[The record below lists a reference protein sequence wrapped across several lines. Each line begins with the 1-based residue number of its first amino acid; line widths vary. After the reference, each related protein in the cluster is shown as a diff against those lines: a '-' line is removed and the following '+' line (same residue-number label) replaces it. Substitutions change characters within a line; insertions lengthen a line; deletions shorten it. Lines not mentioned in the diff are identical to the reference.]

1 VRVYT
6 SLGANRRIPNVV
18 GINES
23 DAVKLIESVGITGTT
38 VEYKGCDVLG
48 TVCDTIA
55 PGQVVSSTPEIGIL
69 IPDGTTIVL
78 TVRQP

>member
-1 VRVYT
+1 
-6 SLGANRRIPNVV
+6 VV
-18 GINES
+18 GINEA
-23 DAVKLIESVGITGTT
+23 DALKLFESVGITGTT

-55 PGQVVSSTPEIGIL
+55 PGQVVTSTPDVGIL
-69 IPDGTTIVL
+69 IPDGTAIVL